1 MEEMQIIV
9 PVAVKSKLTEA
20 LKTTLLN
27 EIGQNISRVE
37 HDMAQLDFEANG
49 KLAEQAKI
57 NIQAVAPLRAKYE
70 AQKAR
75 MQQVKDHRDNLYY
88 QDPTQSAENQV
99 AVTNAQKVLDNA
111 TATAKNTNIVSG
123 GSDEAVAL
131 SKQAAQEQVGKM
143 MQEAA
148 VQGAQTKENVWN
160 TTDSQIDQMTN
171 YIATAKKEKALSTA
185 QGITDAA
192 GGLAGAASKLPI

>member
-1 MEEMQIIV
+1 MGIIGSIAGGLTS
-9 PVAVKSKLTEA
+9 AVGGA
-20 LKTTLLN
+20 L
-27 EIGQNISRVE
+27 
-37 HDMAQLDFEANG
+37 A
-49 KLAEQAKI
+49 AKARNKGYNDYI
-57 NIQAVAPLRAKYE
+57 NMFQD
-70 AQKAR
+70 R

-148 VQGAQTKENVWN
+148 VQGAQNKENVW
-160 TTDSQIDQMTN
+160 TTADSQIDQMTN
-171 YIATAKKEKALSTA
+171 YIATAKKEKALGTA
-185 QGITDAA
+185 KGITNAA
-192 GGLAGAASKLPI
+192 GGLAGAASALPF

>member
-1 MEEMQIIV
+1 MGIIGSIAGGLTS
-9 PVAVKSKLTEA
+9 AVGGA
-20 LKTTLLN
+20 L
-27 EIGQNISRVE
+27 
-37 HDMAQLDFEANG
+37 A
-49 KLAEQAKI
+49 AKARNKGYNDYI
-57 NIQAVAPLRAKYE
+57 NMFQD
-70 AQKAR
+70 R

-99 AVTNAQKVLDNA
+99 AVTNAQMVLDNA

-148 VQGAQTKENVWN
+148 VQGAQNKENVW
-160 TTDSQIDQMTN
+160 TTADSQIDQMTN

-185 QGITDAA
+185 NGIADAV
-192 GGLAGAASKLPI
+192 GGLAGAASALPI

>member
-1 MEEMQIIV
+1 MGLIGKIAKGLKGSAGGLLGGGIS
-9 PVAVKSKLTEA
+9 AVGG
-20 LKTTLLN
+20 TL
-27 EIGQNISRVE
+27 
-37 HDMAQLDFEANG
+37 A
-49 KLAEQAKI
+49 AKARNKGYNDYI
-57 NIQAVAPLRAKYE
+57 NMFQD
-70 AQKAR
+70 R
-75 MQQVKDHRDNLYY
+75 MQQVKDHHDNLYY

-131 SKQAAQEQVGKM
+131 SKQAAQEQVGNI
-143 MQEAA
+143 MQQAA

-160 TTDSQIDQMTN
+160 TADSQIDQMTN

-185 QGITDAA
+185 QGITDATGA
-192 GGLAGAASKLPI
+192 LAGAASKLPI

>member
-1 MEEMQIIV
+1 MGLIGSIAGGLTS
-9 PVAVKSKLTEA
+9 AVGGA
-20 LKTTLLN
+20 L
-27 EIGQNISRVE
+27 
-37 HDMAQLDFEANG
+37 A
-49 KLAEQAKI
+49 AKAR
-57 NIQAVAPLRAKYE
+57 NKGYNDYIQMFND
-70 AQKAR
+70 R

-160 TTDSQIDQMTN
+160 TADEQIDQMTN

-192 GGLAGAASKLPI
+192 GGLAGTASKLPI

>member
-1 MEEMQIIV
+1 MGLIGSIAGGLTS
-9 PVAVKSKLTEA
+9 AVGGA
-20 LKTTLLN
+20 L
-27 EIGQNISRVE
+27 
-37 HDMAQLDFEANG
+37 A
-49 KLAEQAKI
+49 AKARNKGYNDYI
-57 NIQAVAPLRAKYE
+57 NMFQD
-70 AQKAR
+70 R

-131 SKQAAQEQVGKM
+131 SKQAAQEQVGKI

-160 TTDSQIDQMTN
+160 TADEQIDQMTN

-192 GGLAGAASKLPI
+192 GGLAGTASKLPI

>member
-1 MEEMQIIV
+1 MGIIGSIAGGLTS
-9 PVAVKSKLTEA
+9 AVGGA
-20 LKTTLLN
+20 L
-27 EIGQNISRVE
+27 
-37 HDMAQLDFEANG
+37 A
-49 KLAEQAKI
+49 AKARNKGYNDYI
-57 NIQAVAPLRAKYE
+57 NMFQD
-70 AQKAR
+70 R

-131 SKQAAQEQVGKM
+131 SKQAAQEQVGKI

-160 TTDSQIDQMTN
+160 TADEQIDQMTN

-185 QGITDAA
+185 QDITDAA

>member
-1 MEEMQIIV
+1 MGLIGSIAGGLTS
-9 PVAVKSKLTEA
+9 AVGGA
-20 LKTTLLN
+20 L
-27 EIGQNISRVE
+27 
-37 HDMAQLDFEANG
+37 A
-49 KLAEQAKI
+49 AKAR
-57 NIQAVAPLRAKYE
+57 NKGYNDYIQMFND
-70 AQKAR
+70 R

-88 QDPTQSAENQV
+88 QDLTQSAENQV

-123 GSDEAVAL
+123 GSDESVAL

-160 TTDSQIDQMTN
+160 TADEQIDQMTN

-192 GGLAGAASKLPI
+192 GGLAGTASKLPI

>member
-1 MEEMQIIV
+1 MGLIGSIV
-9 PVAVKSKLTEA
+9 GGLTSA
-20 LKTTLLN
+20 AGGSLAAKARNKGYN
-27 EIGQNISRVE
+27 EYIKMFQ
-37 HDMAQLDFEANG
+37 D
-49 KLAEQAKI
+49 
-57 NIQAVAPLRAKYE
+57 
-70 AQKAR
+70 R

-111 TATAKNTNIVSG
+111 TETAKNTNIVSG

-131 SKQAAQEQVGKM
+131 SKQAAQEQVGNI
-143 MQEAA
+143 MQQAA
-148 VQGAQTKENVWN
+148 VQGAQTKENVWHSA
-160 TTDSQIDQMTN
+160 DSQIDQMTN

-192 GGLAGAASKLPI
+192 GGLAGAASVLPF

>member
-1 MEEMQIIV
+1 MGIIGSIAGGLTS
-9 PVAVKSKLTEA
+9 AVGGA
-20 LKTTLLN
+20 L
-27 EIGQNISRVE
+27 
-37 HDMAQLDFEANG
+37 A
-49 KLAEQAKI
+49 AKARNKGYNDYI
-57 NIQAVAPLRAKYE
+57 NMFQD
-70 AQKAR
+70 R

-148 VQGAQTKENVWN
+148 VQGAQNKENVW
-160 TTDSQIDQMTN
+160 TTADSQIDQMTN

-185 QGITDAA
+185 QVITDAA

>member
-1 MEEMQIIV
+1 MGLIGKIAKGLKGSAGGLLGGAIT
-9 PVAVKSKLTEA
+9 AVGGSLA
-20 LKTTLLN
+20 ARARNQGYN
-27 EIGQNISRVE
+27 EFIKMYQN
-37 HDMAQLDFEANG
+37 
-49 KLAEQAKI
+49 
-57 NIQAVAPLRAKYE
+57 
-70 AQKAR
+70 R

-111 TATAKNTNIVSG
+111 TETAKNTNIVSG

-131 SKQAAQEQVGKM
+131 SKQAAQEQVGNI
-143 MQEAA
+143 MQQAA
-148 VQGAQTKENVWN
+148 VQGAQNKENVWN
-160 TTDSQIDQMTN
+160 TADSQIDTMTN
-171 YIATAKKEKALSTA
+171 YIAAAKKEKALSTA

>member
-1 MEEMQIIV
+1 MGLIGKIAKGLKGSAGGLLGGAIT
-9 PVAVKSKLTEA
+9 AVGGSLAARARNQGYNDYIKMY
-20 LKTTLLN
+20 
-27 EIGQNISRVE
+27 QN
-37 HDMAQLDFEANG
+37 
-49 KLAEQAKI
+49 
-57 NIQAVAPLRAKYE
+57 
-70 AQKAR
+70 R

-111 TATAKNTNIVSG
+111 TENAKNTNIVSG

-131 SKQAAQEQVGKM
+131 SKQAAQEQVGNI
-143 MQEAA
+143 MQQAA
-148 VQGAQTKENVWN
+148 VQGAQNKENVWN
-160 TTDSQIDQMTN
+160 TADSQIDSMTN
-171 YIATAKKEKALSTA
+171 YIAAAKKEKALSTA

>member
-1 MEEMQIIV
+1 MGIIGKIAKGLSGSV
-9 PVAVKSKLTEA
+9 GGILGGVASAAGGL
-20 LKTTLLN
+20 
-27 EIGQNISRVE
+27 
-37 HDMAQLDFEANG
+37 MAA
-49 KLAEQAKI
+49 
-57 NIQAVAPLRAKYE
+57 
-70 AQKAR
+70 KAR
-75 MQQVKDHRDNLYY
+75 NKGYNQYIQMYQDRLQQVKDHRDNLYY

-123 GSDEAVAL
+123 GSDESVAL
-131 SKQAAQEQVGKM
+131 SKQAAQEQVGKI

-160 TTDSQIDQMTN
+160 GADSQIDAMTN

-192 GGLAGAASKLPI
+192 GGLAGAANKLPI

>member
-1 MEEMQIIV
+1 MGLIGKIAKGLKGSAGGLLGGAIT
-9 PVAVKSKLTEA
+9 AVGGSLAARARNQGYNDFIKMY
-20 LKTTLLN
+20 
-27 EIGQNISRVE
+27 QN
-37 HDMAQLDFEANG
+37 
-49 KLAEQAKI
+49 
-57 NIQAVAPLRAKYE
+57 
-70 AQKAR
+70 R

-88 QDPTQSAENQV
+88 QDPTQSAENQA

-111 TATAKNTNIVSG
+111 TETAKNTNIVSG

-131 SKQAAQEQVGKM
+131 SKQAAQEQVGNI
-143 MQEAA
+143 MQQAA

-160 TTDSQIDQMTN
+160 TADSQIDTMTN
-171 YIATAKKEKALSTA
+171 YIAAAKKEKALSTA

>member
-1 MEEMQIIV
+1 MGLIRSIAGGLTS
-9 PVAVKSKLTEA
+9 AVGGA
-20 LKTTLLN
+20 L
-27 EIGQNISRVE
+27 
-37 HDMAQLDFEANG
+37 A
-49 KLAEQAKI
+49 AKARNKGYNDYI
-57 NIQAVAPLRAKYE
+57 NMFQD
-70 AQKAR
+70 R

-131 SKQAAQEQVGKM
+131 SKQAAQEQVGKI

-160 TTDSQIDQMTN
+160 TADEQIDQMTN